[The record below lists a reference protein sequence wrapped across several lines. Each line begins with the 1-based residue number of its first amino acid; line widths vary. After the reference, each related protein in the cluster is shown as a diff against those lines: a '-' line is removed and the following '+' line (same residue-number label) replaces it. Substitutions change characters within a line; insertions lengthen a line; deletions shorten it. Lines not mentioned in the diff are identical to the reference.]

1 MHGPGFFDQNRWP
14 GSERARIHDQAERNS
29 MQQVRRATLSDLDI
43 MTLFSCALCR
53 ETEGRHPDISAVR
66 LGVSRILTS
75 SIWFALVAVGIDGR
89 VIGEVTMGGQEWSDW
104 SNGLFWWVTSSYVE
118 QKSRG
123 MGVGRL
129 LYGELRQ
136 MAGNSQERVVGI
148 KGAIKNSNHSAR
160 AALSVMGR
168 KYNGYIVVE
177 QRDVVTEFSNIPA
190 VVLTHNGTIEQQQEA

>member
-1 MHGPGFFDQNRWP
+1 M
-14 GSERARIHDQAERNS
+14 SVVRI
-29 MQQVRRATLSDLDI
+29 
-43 MTLFSCALCR
+43 
-53 ETEGRHPDISAVR
+53 
-66 LGVSRILTS
+66 GVSRILTS
-75 SIWFALVAVGIDGR
+75 SMWFALVAVDIDGR

-118 QKSRG
+118 QNSRG

-148 KGAIKNSNHSAR
+148 KGAIKDSNHSAR
-160 AALSVMGR
+160 TALSVMGR

-177 QRDVVTEFSNIPA
+177 QRVVTESSNIPA
-190 VVLTHNGTIEQQQEA
+190 VVLAHNGTIEQRQEAKGR